1 MSYHARA
8 RDLWIDGGRVS
19 PEKLIE
25 IVADFLHQSLV
36 VWVTRKH
43 CDQQFDVERS
53 GVALTLGF
61 RFGIKLPLNRGVG
74 GLRLILTYS
83 EERRQ
88 VCSAVFG
95 ENRIRFTYGI
105 PKIQRD
111 MSDVHFT
118 VFKTALLP
126 LQAQSL
132 VINIR

>member
-1 MSYHARA
+1 MSDHARPCN
-8 RDLWIDGGRVS
+8 LWIDCGRVS
-19 PEKLIE
+19 PEKRIE
-25 IVADFLHQSLV
+25 IVADFRHEFPIVRITS
-36 VWVTRKH
+36 KH
-43 CDQQFDVERS
+43 RDQQFDVERS

-61 RFGIKLPLNRGVG
+61 RFGIKLPLNLGVG
-74 GLRLILTYS
+74 GLRLILIYS

-88 VCSAVFG
+88 ICSAMLC

-126 LQAQSL
+126 LQAQSS